1 MKVIVTNAEMT
12 PEEQQSYVRYVLEK
26 YPRFAIEKLILTVEN
41 DMVHMSIIPRKSV
54 LTKMGGTSIGDPLF
68 WNDAKRAE
76 FFDTIPNRL
85 DG

>member
-12 PEEQQSYVRYVLEK
+12 PEEQQGYVRYVLEK
-26 YPRFAIEKLILTVEN
+26 YPRFAIEKLILTVED
-41 DMVHMSIIPRKSV
+41 DMVRMSIIPRKSV

>member
-12 PEEQQSYVRYVLEK
+12 PEEQQGYVRYVLEK